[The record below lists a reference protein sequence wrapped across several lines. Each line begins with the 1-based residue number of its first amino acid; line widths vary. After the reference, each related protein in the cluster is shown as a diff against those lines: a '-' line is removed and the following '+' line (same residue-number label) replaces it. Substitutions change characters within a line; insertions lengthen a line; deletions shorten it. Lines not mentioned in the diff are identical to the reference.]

1 MINILLFA
9 HLQEA
14 VGESKLTVE
23 LSDVTVAQLK
33 EWMEKHYPQLSLQQI
48 MTAIN
53 EEFATDTTIVNSGD
67 TIAFIPPISGDDQRG
82 SWLKPTTSLY
92 FQDMNAKK
100 QKEGNSDHAQNPCPC
115 KSHVSRINRHINR

>member
-1 MINILLFA
+1 VINILLFA

-67 TIAFIPPISGDDQRG
+67 TIAFIPPISGG
-82 SWLKPTTSLY
+82 
-92 FQDMNAKK
+92 
-100 QKEGNSDHAQNPCPC
+100 
-115 KSHVSRINRHINR
+115 